1 LQPVLEPTYGIILYQ
16 EQVMQIAQVMAGYTL
31 GGADMLRRAMGK
43 KKPEEMAKQ
52 RSIFLEGCANQGID
66 KDLAGNIFDL
76 VEKFAGYGFNKSHS
90 AAYALVSY
98 QTAWLKQHYP
108 AAFMAAVL
116 SSDMQNTD
124 KVVIF
129 IEECRQM
136 KLTVRLPDVN
146 DSEYMFTVND
156 ADEVVYGLGAVKGV
170 GEGPVEAIVRARQE
184 GGAFRDLFDFCERV
198 GAGKLNKRVLEALV
212 RCGAL
217 DSVGPS
223 RAVLW
228 DAIPAAL
235 KAADQSARNEDA
247 GMMDLFGAVE
257 AEAPSDPYAEFHKAR
272 DWTDKERLQGEKDT
286 LGLYVTGHPIDEY
299 EAELKHLV
307 SRKLVEIQPDRGRS
321 QKMAGLVVDMRLK
334 KTKKGDNLCFLT
346 LDDRS
351 ARLEVTLFGDTYEEA
366 RTVINK
372 DAVLVVEG
380 EVVQDD
386 YNGGLKV
393 RCNRVQSM
401 AQVRAAQARCVEVQ
415 CDTRQLGPRQLRQL
429 ADTLAKGRSPL
440 ISLSVA
446 LRYRREDAEARVWLG
461 SEWSVSPTDELLL
474 QLKEQFGN
482 KAVRLCYD

>member
-1 LQPVLEPTYGIILYQ
+1 
-16 EQVMQIAQVMAGYTL
+16 
-31 GGADMLRRAMGK
+31 
-43 KKPEEMAKQ
+43 
-52 RSIFLEGCANQGID
+52 
-66 KDLAGNIFDL
+66 
-76 VEKFAGYGFNKSHS
+76 
-90 AAYALVSY
+90 
-98 QTAWLKQHYP
+98 
-108 AAFMAAVL
+108 
-116 SSDMQNTD
+116 
-124 KVVIF
+124 
-129 IEECRQM
+129 
-136 KLTVRLPDVN
+136 
-146 DSEYMFTVND
+146 
-156 ADEVVYGLGAVKGV
+156 V

-401 AQVRAAQARCVEVQ
+401 AQIRAAQARCVEVQ